1 MKEMEYKEKK
11 TFEILDEGNYCGFN
25 YMIVSY
31 GTHPCAY
38 VELKENDAF
47 YGQADYDKIPIDCHG
62 GLTYCTH
69 HGYGRNTEH
78 YRPGHWIGWDYAHWG
93 DYVGYDLI
101 CDEDHQKHFTH
112 GILYEVK
119 NVINQLKEYAK

>member
-1 MKEMEYKEKK
+1 M
-11 TFEILDEGNYCGFN
+11 F
-25 YMIVSY
+25 
-31 GTHPCAY
+31 P
-38 VELKENDAF
+38 NDAF

-62 GLTYCTH
+62 RLTYCTH

-101 CDEDHQKHFTH
+101 CDESMHKYFTSE
-112 GILYEVK
+112 ILDDVK
-119 NVINQLKEYAK
+119 NVIRQLKDYNK